1 MIILSGFITMGET
14 FHITQKIQSQE
25 ILQLRFLSG
34 CESMTSVRSS
44 RTHLVS
50 CGDVIMPE
58 DEKPYIYYNKA
69 LWLQGVNQSL

>member
-1 MIILSGFITMGET
+1 MIILSGFITMG
-14 FHITQKIQSQE
+14 HITQKIQSQE

-34 CESMTSVRSS
+34 CS